1 MLNINTNLT
10 GLIVQSNLKPSTGGL
25 NRAIERLS
33 SGFKINH
40 AKDNAAN
47 FAIANNISFKIT
59 SLSVAEENTAMG
71 LELITTASESLSLIE
86 ERLSRLRM
94 LQTYVENGTYGA
106 DSLAAINT
114 ECNSIVDE
122 IEKIY
127 GTTQYNNINL
137 FQPTQITEVHNASE
151 TTVFKELGL
160 DKSSFSIYD
169 SKNNIIQSYDT
180 EETDSIGDFFDV
192 LKTHGFTASIKNGEI
207 SLNSPDGYY
216 VDGDLIS
223 ALGIST
229 VDKSIIE
236 NSAQTSTA
244 PSIYTISADAGEG
257 TTFEELG
264 LITSGSKTVTIR
276 GENAALLNTFTMNKS
291 STLGDFISILS
302 NNGITAVLQDGVL
315 SLNSSSGAYLEA
327 SGLIAEMGIGASKD
341 TIKTISTI
349 HTNTIYTTTTTSNT
363 VTETIWT
370 TTTTSTTQTNTIWT
384 TTTTSTTQ
392 TNTIW
397 ITTTTSTTESE
408 TIWITTTTS
417 TTQTNII
424 GMTQESAAAVVYTTY
439 VQSTEESKFISDITR
454 VDTSTMTALSSVS
467 EDTRLSDGTYK
478 ICTTEDLIQLAAM
491 ANDYKTGNC
500 TFVLANDIDL
510 STVDN
515 WTPIGDGYAFGG
527 TFDGNGYT
535 VSNLKI
541 NTTNNPTGLFG
552 WTTGTIKNLGVE
564 NVNITG
570 ASDVGGLIGK
580 AAGTVSN
587 CYTTGSVVMA
597 SYTTDSGGTAVVS
610 DAGGLVGTNF
620 GKIIDCYSEANVTGD
635 GNIVGGLV
643 GYSSGDGIIRCYA
656 AGNVSGKG
664 YVGGLAGRA
673 YCTVEDS
680 YSMGTVYGDFYEG
693 GLIGETSSTAV
704 LTNCYWNQSTSRMQ
718 NGIGNNK
725 ASTTVTGVATEA
737 LNSLIADGTLYLKGA
752 QTLSRL
758 TQITNID
765 AAVTLKDLGITAN
778 QYLMIYASGNQILK
792 TIHADD
798 TLASVFND
806 TGVLYQIDGGIL
818 TINNTNS
825 NFVVSMSQE
834 LSGALKLNT
843 EEGYYLEEI
852 TSYETTTISSTQTN
866 TIWETTTTSTTQT
879 STIWETTTSSTT
891 KTDTIWQTT
900 TTSSTQTSTI
910 LETTT
915 TSTTQTNTIFIN
927 TTIYANDTSSALHT
941 SAVRTLDVS
950 TSLADAGITDGKII
964 IHLADGNYKTIQM
977 SSSSTFG
984 DMISELANNGIT
996 MTLNN
1001 GITAIKAVG
1010 NVWLKTSDNKIA
1022 DLLNLGQVSHV
1033 TSDIKENSGSSKL
1046 EYSETVNALN
1056 PAPEQIN
1063 LQVGIYSDDN
1073 SVIVMKLGFALEGI
1087 NVLRQIGS
1095 DTKTD
1100 YLSRIDEMLKIC
1112 NSRQT
1117 EMGALQNRLES
1128 VLEEISI
1135 KYDNLVSSYS
1145 TIKDADV
1152 AEESSEYIRNQIL
1165 QQAATTLMATANQ
1178 TPAIALQLL

>member
-10 GLIVQSNLKPSTGGL
+10 GLIVQSNLKTSTGGL

-535 VSNLKI
+535 ISNLKI

-1073 SVIVMKLGFALEGI
+1073 SVIVMKLGFALKGI

>member
-10 GLIVQSNLKPSTGGL
+10 GLIVQSNLKTSTGGL

-349 HTNTIYTTTTTSNT
+349 HTNTNYTTTTTSNT

-535 VSNLKI
+535 ISNLKI

>member
-10 GLIVQSNLKPSTGGL
+10 GLIVQSNLKTSTGGL

-587 CYTTGSVVMA
+587 CYTTGSVIMA

-693 GLIGETSSTAV
+693 GLIGETSSAAV
-704 LTNCYWNQSTSRMQ
+704 LTNCYWNQSTSGMQ

-1128 VLEEISI
+1128 VLEEIAI

>member
-535 VSNLKI
+535 ISNLKI

-693 GLIGETSSTAV
+693 GLIGETSSAAV

-866 TIWETTTTSTTQT
+866 TIWETATTSTTQT

>member
-10 GLIVQSNLKPSTGGL
+10 GLIVQSNLKSSTGGL

-315 SLNSSSGAYLEA
+315 SLNSSSGAYLES
-327 SGLIAEMGIGASKD
+327 SGLIAEMGIGASID

-370 TTTTSTTQTNTIWT
+370 
-384 TTTTSTTQ
+384 
-392 TNTIW
+392 
-397 ITTTTSTTESE
+397 
-408 TIWITTTTS
+408 TTTTS

-454 VDTSTMTALSSVS
+454 VDTSTMTALSAVS

-535 VSNLKI
+535 ISNLKI

-673 YCTVEDS
+673 YCTVKDS

-693 GLIGETSSTAV
+693 GLIGETSSAAV
-704 LTNCYWNQSTSRMQ
+704 LTNCYWNQSRSRMQ

>member
-10 GLIVQSNLKPSTGGL
+10 GLIVQSNLKTSTGGL

-535 VSNLKI
+535 ISNLKI

-587 CYTTGSVVMA
+587 CYTTGSVIMA

-693 GLIGETSSTAV
+693 GLIGETSSAAV

-866 TIWETTTTSTTQT
+866 TIWETATTSTTQT
-879 STIWETTTSSTT
+879 STIWETTTSSNT

>member
-10 GLIVQSNLKPSTGGL
+10 GLIVQSNLKTSTGGL

-587 CYTTGSVVMA
+587 CYTTGSVIMA

>member
-10 GLIVQSNLKPSTGGL
+10 GLIVQSNLKTSTGGL

-327 SGLIAEMGIGASKD
+327 SGLIAEMGIGASID

-370 TTTTSTTQTNTIWT
+370 
-384 TTTTSTTQ
+384 
-392 TNTIW
+392 
-397 ITTTTSTTESE
+397 
-408 TIWITTTTS
+408 TTTTS

-454 VDTSTMTALSSVS
+454 VDTSTMTALSAVS

-587 CYTTGSVVMA
+587 CYTTGSVIMA

-693 GLIGETSSTAV
+693 GLIGETSSAAV
-704 LTNCYWNQSTSRMQ
+704 LTNCYWNQSTSGMQ

>member
-10 GLIVQSNLKPSTGGL
+10 GLIVQSNLKSSTGGL

-315 SLNSSSGAYLEA
+315 SLNSSSGAYLES
-327 SGLIAEMGIGASKD
+327 SGLIAEMGIGASID

-370 TTTTSTTQTNTIWT
+370 
-384 TTTTSTTQ
+384 
-392 TNTIW
+392 
-397 ITTTTSTTESE
+397 
-408 TIWITTTTS
+408 TTTTS

-454 VDTSTMTALSSVS
+454 VDTSTMTALSAVS

-535 VSNLKI
+535 ISNLKI

-879 STIWETTTSSTT
+879 
-891 KTDTIWQTT
+891 
-900 TTSSTQTSTI
+900 
-910 LETTT
+910 
-915 TSTTQTNTIFIN
+915 NTIFIN

>member
-10 GLIVQSNLKPSTGGL
+10 GLIVQSNLKTSTGGL

-535 VSNLKI
+535 ISNLKI

-587 CYTTGSVVMA
+587 CYTTGSVIMA

-693 GLIGETSSTAV
+693 GLIGETSSAAV

>member
-10 GLIVQSNLKPSTGGL
+10 GLIVQSNLKTSTGGL

-535 VSNLKI
+535 ISNLKI

-587 CYTTGSVVMA
+587 CYTTGSVIMA

>member
-10 GLIVQSNLKPSTGGL
+10 GLIVQSNLKTSTGGL

-535 VSNLKI
+535 ISNLKI

-866 TIWETTTTSTTQT
+866 TIWETATTSTTQT

>member
-10 GLIVQSNLKPSTGGL
+10 GLIVQSNLKTSTGGL

-454 VDTSTMTALSSVS
+454 VDTSTMTALSAVS

-535 VSNLKI
+535 ISNLKI

-866 TIWETTTTSTTQT
+866 TIWETATTSTTQT

>member
-10 GLIVQSNLKPSTGGL
+10 GLIVQSNLKTSTGGL

-635 GNIVGGLV
+635 GNIVGSLV